1 MYDMRLIDYGLKF
14 IYEIS
19 YLDYRPLYLK
29 TFYISFD
36 QQISDY
42 FAFKQCHIVIL

>member
-1 MYDMRLIDYGLKF
+1 MYDMFIYDYGLKF
-14 IYEIS
+14 IDEIS

-36 QQISDY
+36 QPISIY
-42 FAFKQCHIVIL
+42 VFIIIVYM